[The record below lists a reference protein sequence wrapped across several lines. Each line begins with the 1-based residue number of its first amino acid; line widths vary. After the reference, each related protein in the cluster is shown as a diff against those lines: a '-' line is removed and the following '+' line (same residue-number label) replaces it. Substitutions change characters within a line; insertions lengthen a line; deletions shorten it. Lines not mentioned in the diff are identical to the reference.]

1 MSVTLEKTMNV
12 LQARQLLR
20 DTSRVPED
28 RVAEAERV
36 VRAFYAQKPRRQC
49 YACPSHIWT
58 EHETESGDIG
68 WGCAGCH
75 CPASRDADEIR
86 ERQAEKQAAAQAT
99 AAAAE
104 ATAAAAPRPRDVLR
118 ERLQVLATARSE
130 LQKLEAAAPVARSR
144 VWQCQAAAEAAE
156 AAAEEANAGAAAG
169 LAEALAEGKS
179 VGPSS
184 AGAKARSALADAADA
199 LQVAKSARAIVE
211 ERLSSA
217 KSQVDFAFD
226 KCRKAARSVIAAE
239 RMEDLIGAAVEARGQ
254 YVDALG
260 SLGWLVQQHAVP
272 DGDARVRQLVAELP
286 AVGMAG
292 V

>member
-20 DTSRVPED
+20 DTSRVRED

-99 AAAAE
+99 AE
-104 ATAAAAPRPRDVLR
+104 ATEAAAPRPRDVLR

-156 AAAEEANAGAAAG
+156 AAAAEANATAASG
-169 LAEALAEGKS
+169 LAA
-179 VGPSS
+179 
-184 AGAKARSALADAADA
+184 
-199 LQVAKSARAIVE
+199 
-211 ERLSSA
+211 
-217 KSQVDFAFD
+217 
-226 KCRKAARSVIAAE
+226 
-239 RMEDLIGAAVEARGQ
+239 
-254 YVDALG
+254 
-260 SLGWLVQQHAVP
+260 
-272 DGDARVRQLVAELP
+272 
-286 AVGMAG
+286 
-292 V
+292 